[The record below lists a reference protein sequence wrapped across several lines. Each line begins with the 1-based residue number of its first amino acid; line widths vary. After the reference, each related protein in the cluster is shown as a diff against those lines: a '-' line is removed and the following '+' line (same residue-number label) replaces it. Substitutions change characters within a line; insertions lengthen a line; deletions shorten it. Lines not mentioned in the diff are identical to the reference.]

1 MHEASIFPSVI
12 ELIRTEF
19 SFTSMMGFDII
30 LRHWEMFSRK
40 SAENVYRISSE
51 WRIWMLNPI
60 KKIHWGTMVGETE
73 EPTCLIKQASLA
85 RDRKERRM

>member
-1 MHEASIFPSVI
+1 MRFLSISHPQSLILTILFIVI

-19 SFTSMMGFDII
+19 SFTSHRGFDII
-30 LRHWEMFSRK
+30 SRRWEMFSQN

-60 KKIHWGTMVGETE
+60 KKIHRETMVGEAE
-73 EPTCLIKQASLA
+73 KSA
-85 RDRKERRM
+85 